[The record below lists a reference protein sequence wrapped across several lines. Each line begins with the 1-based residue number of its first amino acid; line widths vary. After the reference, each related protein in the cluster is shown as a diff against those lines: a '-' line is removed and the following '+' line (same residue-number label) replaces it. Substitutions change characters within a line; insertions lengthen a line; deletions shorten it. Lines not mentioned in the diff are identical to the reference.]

1 MTESL
6 TGKYYKNLFRKN
18 PIIYLAIIG
27 SILGGAISIY
37 QFINISMI
45 TGSWYSWWWIPLSVL
60 FIGPVGVI
68 FFAIILPIIPWIIYI
83 FFRILIEFN

>member
-18 PIIYLAIIG
+18 PIIYLAIVG

-37 QFINISMI
+37 QLVI
-45 TGSWYSWWWIPLSVL
+45 TGGWYSWWWIPLSII
-60 FIGPVGVI
+60 FIGPAVVI
-68 FFAIILPIIPWIIYI
+68 LFAIILPSIPWIIYI
-83 FFRILIEFN
+83 IFRILIELN

>member
-1 MTESL
+1 MAESW
-6 TGKYYKNLFRKN
+6 TGKYYENLFRKN

-37 QFINISMI
+37 QLII

-83 FFRILIEFN
+83 IFRILIELN

>member
-1 MTESL
+1 MAESL
-6 TGKYYKNLFRKN
+6 TGQYYGYLFRKN
-18 PIIYLAIIG
+18 PIIILAIVG

-37 QFINISMI
+37 QLII

-68 FFAIILPIIPWIIYI
+68 FFAIILPFIPWIIYI
-83 FFRILIEFN
+83 IFRILIELN